1 MKAYV
6 ISLVASTE
14 RRQFQQ
20 AQLSALG
27 VPFEIVDAVSTQ
39 DLSTLPIQ
47 VATDGWE
54 RPLMPTEVACFH
66 SHFQLWQKIVADQ
79 KPALILED
87 DAILSQQLSTFLAL
101 AQDLQGVDH
110 LSLETRLRKKRIGP
124 VRQLNTELGV
134 APLYQDRTGAA
145 AYILWPSGAHLLCQ
159 QAQQGGAALADAL
172 ISNLYRLHSWQAV
185 PALAVQSDVAA
196 DYAIASPLQTHSYI
210 QANDN
215 KANHRAH
222 GLQSVRFK
230 IRRIT
235 AQLKQA
241 LRYVTT
247 MPFAQRLFVEVH
259 AQGFEK
265 TAAHPNGVRP
275 PAPLS

>member
-6 ISLVASTE
+6 ISLAASGE

-20 AQLSALG
+20 AQLRALG

-39 DLSTLPIQ
+39 TLSSVAPQ

-66 SHFQLWQKIVADQ
+66 SHFQLWRRIAQDKM
-79 KPALILED
+79 PALILED
-87 DAILSQQLSTFLAL
+87 DAILSQHLPAFLAM
-101 AQDLQGVDH
+101 AQDLQDVDH

-124 VRQLNTELGV
+124 VRPLDTGLGM

-159 QAQQGGAALADAL
+159 QAQLHGAALADAL
-172 ISNLYRLHSWQAV
+172 ISNLYQLRSWQSV

-196 DYAIASPLQTHSYI
+196 KYGIVSPLQTHSYI
-210 QANDN
+210 QANDH
-215 KANHRAH
+215 KANHRAR
-222 GLQSVRFK
+222 GLQAVRFK
-230 IRRIT
+230 VRRIT

-247 MPFAQRLFVEVH
+247 MSHAQRVFVAVH
-259 AQGFEK
+259 ATGFDTT
-265 TAAHPNGVRP
+265 TAHHPKH
-275 PAPLS
+275 